1 MKMGHDSMY
10 MTASCCRWYDAFFL
24 YLQESTSSSPV
35 ARSFSSVEETVPPPT
50 YDAFKDLLDPQR
62 KNDEPAIE
70 ESPKQDEEEEK
81 RQRKRQHNVAKAISL
96 SSKNVCVE
104 AKVWRCNASG
114 VLVDADGVTGFVPFN
129 QLDEAHAAK
138 VVSAQGKARISLGGP
153 RVDDAAV
160 RKGGMTVLMGT
171 TLNVKILRI
180 DQDLGR
186 VIFTEKTSGAQK

>member
-1 MKMGHDSMY
+1 M
-10 MTASCCRWYDAFFL
+10 
-24 YLQESTSSSPV
+24 

-81 RQRKRQHNVAKAISL
+81 RQRKRQQNVAKAISL

-104 AKVWRCNASG
+104 ATVWRCNASG

-129 QLDEAHAAK
+129 QLDEAHASK
-138 VVSAQGKARISLGGP
+138 VVSAQGKARISLGP
-153 RVDDAAV
+153 RVDAAAV

-171 TLNVKILRI
+171 TLHVRILRI

>member
-1 MKMGHDSMY
+1 MY
-10 MTASCCRWYDAFFL
+10 MTACCCRWYDAFIL
-24 YLQESTSSSPV
+24 YLQESTSSV

-62 KNDEPAIE
+62 KNEEEPTSE
-70 ESPKQDEEEEK
+70 ESATQDEEEEK
-81 RQRKRQHNVAKAISL
+81 RQRKRRHNVAKAISL

-129 QLDEAHAAK
+129 QLDEAHASK
-138 VVSAQGKARISLGGP
+138 VISAQGKARISLGP
-153 RVDDAAV
+153 RVDDAVV

-171 TLNVKILRI
+171 TLHVKILRI